1 MNEPTALPP
10 RDDESD
16 DTSVTEDCDSID
28 DTVDTDNVDN
38 SLETTGQVSEELQA
52 YKKAVRHQFK
62 AVLRELREVSM
73 RGDIEGRLIAD
84 AFGDK
89 YPRGEYWTSPPRQT
103 PLRDDNGNIVRL
115 PSGDNTAYIGSW
127 TTIIMKLK
135 FYS

>member
-1 MNEPTALPP
+1 MNEPTALPF

-28 DTVDTDNVDN
+28 NTVDTDNVDN

-89 YPRGEYWTSPPRQT
+89 YSRGEYWTSPIEGR
-103 PLRDDNGNIVRL
+103 
-115 PSGDNTAYIGSW
+115 
-127 TTIIMKLK
+127 
-135 FYS
+135 